1 MCGNFLRD
9 TPHPYCITPRAC
21 YSVTDMATDILTTR
35 AVAARFGV
43 AISTVTRWVA
53 DGHLQPF
60 HKTPGLRGQ
69 FLFTA
74 DEVERF
80 AKDRAA

>member
-1 MCGNFLRD
+1 
-9 TPHPYCITPRAC
+9 
-21 YSVTDMATDILTTR
+21 MATDILTTR
-35 AVAARFGV
+35 AVAERFGV

-69 FLFTA
+69 YLFAT
-74 DEVERF
+74 DEVDRF
-80 AKDRAA
+80 AKDREGRVA